1 MRPRTLT
8 ALAAAAIAVAAPVA
22 LAHAAPSTGQ
32 PAHAKQSKA
41 SVLFVFEGQS
51 AQMAPVEGQAG
62 TYTFTMPIRTAK
74 QPVIWFTDR
83 PARDAGTLSMG
94 NFVGLWSAPGT
105 NTFAIDPPNVAID
118 YTSGGKQKTFIAT
131 MTSQVIIPPTA
142 TPGTAKLQATMTAVP
157 EAQLATYAKG
167 EGNLAKHAKNA
178 QRNSNRSPASSVIA
192 RTPSVFVDNVE
203 PAIPSGTVRTFTCTT
218 NQWQTAVTTNNMNSC
233 FSIAPT
239 GTYPYCGATYAL
251 PCSIRPPNY
260 YAYYPHFKQ

>member
-1 MRPRTLT
+1 MRPGTL
-8 ALAAAAIAVAAPVA
+8 AVLAAAVLAMTAPVA
-22 LAHAAPSTGQ
+22 LAHAALGAGQ
-32 PAHAKQSKA
+32 TSHATQSKA

-105 NTFAIDPPNVAID
+105 DTFATDPPNVAID

-131 MTSQVIIPPTA
+131 MTSPVIIPGTA

-157 EAQLATYAKG
+157 EAQLAAHAKG
-167 EGNLAKHAKNA
+167 KGKLAKHAKKA
-178 QRNSNRSPASSVIA
+178 QRNTMRFPAFSVGVSYA
-192 RTPSVFVDNVE
+192 AVFVD
-203 PAIPSGTVRTFTCTT
+203 
-218 NQWQTAVTTNNMNSC
+218 
-233 FSIAPT
+233 
-239 GTYPYCGATYAL
+239 GAWN
-251 PCSIRPPNY
+251 IND
-260 YAYYPHFKQ
+260 KW